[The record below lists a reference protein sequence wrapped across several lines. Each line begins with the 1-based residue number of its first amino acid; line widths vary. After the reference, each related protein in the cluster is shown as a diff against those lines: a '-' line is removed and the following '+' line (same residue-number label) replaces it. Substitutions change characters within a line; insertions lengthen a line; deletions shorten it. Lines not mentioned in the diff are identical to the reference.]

1 MSINFDINFVREYT
15 VPGVENVF
23 HMSFDKSGGMWFSDS
38 NGTIV
43 KTDQH
48 GELIYTQ
55 QTTGG
60 RRFERN
66 GFHTVTNDG
75 ELIYID
81 RSTAENVI
89 MRRAANNTITTFI
102 ETGLSTPYCVHSS
115 RFNRDILVGM
125 IDDKGDVNVTRYDEN
140 GVKQETIEYDNA
152 ESNLYS
158 YPIYITEND
167 NKFVCVSDYYLNAVV
182 VVRKNRAR
190 KFNYGVVQNTQGFK
204 PYGICAYNSQT
215 IFVCDEV
222 SEKIH
227 LVKHKYRQ
235 IRTES
240 SYPISSLQEL
250 SHPRALCLDNDK
262 YLHVGQSHSKKV
274 RVYKFEVDNCY

>member
-1 MSINFDINFVREYT
+1 MSVYFDINFVREYT

-23 HMSFDKSGGMWFSDS
+23 HMSFDKSGGMWVSDS

-48 GELIYTQ
+48 GGLMCTL
-55 QTTGG
+55 QTSGG

-66 GFHTVTNDG
+66 GFHTVTKDG

-89 MRRAANNTITTFI
+89 MRRAANNTISSFM

-115 RFNRDILVGM
+115 RFNKDILVGM
-125 IDDKGDVNVTRYDEN
+125 IDDEGEVDVTRYDEN
-140 GVKQETIEYDNA
+140 GEKKETIKYDNA
-152 ESNLYS
+152 GFDLYS
-158 YPIYITEND
+158 CPIYITEN
-167 NKFVCVSDYYLNAVV
+167 NHSFVCVSDFYLNAVV

-190 KFNYGVVQNTQGFK
+190 RFNYGVVQNPLGFK
-204 PYGICAYNSQT
+204 PYGICAYDSQT
-215 IFVCDEV
+215 IFVCDKV
-222 SEKIH
+222 TEKIY
-227 LVKHKYRQ
+227 LIKHKYRQ
-235 IRTES
+235 IRLES
-240 SYPISSLQEL
+240 SYPISSLQDL

-262 YLHVGQSHSKKV
+262 YLHVGQSHTNIV
-274 RVYKFEVDNCY
+274 RVYKIEVGNCH